1 MGMSKYYIILIVL
14 ACYVIVYI
22 SLRLIINYYHPNK
35 SIYLNMYSIYYLCF
49 IITLLFATSNNYYIN
64 ANNINSIIP
73 SIATLNLLS
82 PSQPESSLPDS
93 SLPDTSL
100 PDSSSQPESSLPL
113 PETNKFRASS
123 IEEEKSL

>member
-1 MGMSKYYIILIVL
+1 MSKYYIILIVL

-82 PSQPESSLPDS
+82 PSQPDS
-93 SLPDTSL
+93 SLPESSL

>member
-1 MGMSKYYIILIVL
+1 MGISKYYIILIVL

-22 SLRLIINYYHPNK
+22 SLRLIINYYYPNK

-64 ANNINSIIP
+64 AININSIIP
-73 SIATLNLLS
+73 SILS
-82 PSQPESSLPDS
+82 SSSPESL
-93 SLPDTSL
+93 L
-100 PDSSSQPESSLPL
+100 PESPLPESPLPESPLPESPLPESPLPL
-113 PETNKFRASS
+113 PETNSLRLSS